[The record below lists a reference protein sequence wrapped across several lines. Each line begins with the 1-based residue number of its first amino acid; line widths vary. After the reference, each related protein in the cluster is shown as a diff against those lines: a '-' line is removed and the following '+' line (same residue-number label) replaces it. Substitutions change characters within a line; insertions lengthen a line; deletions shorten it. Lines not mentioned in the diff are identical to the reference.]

1 MTNQMLKA
9 FSFGKKRLN
18 NRQQLTKQSRLR
30 WLHTLMFVINFVM
43 IGFLSVTIYVTT
55 NKICSDYEARSFLES
70 AKYLPM
76 IPWQVPTYT
85 MLFLTLLGVS
95 TSFKQT
101 LFQKNRSKSL
111 LLLFLVD
118 IMLCSF
124 ITYYINFSYKGLFL
138 IVIASIFLYV
148 PLIRMKVVLLVLTLL
163 VFIVLDYD
171 LLTVR
176 INVVSLQDYLNYY
189 DQGTRFYLYSIK
201 NVMDSLNQIGF
212 ILFFSLLI
220 QGKISEN
227 KEYIKLNNTLEEKVD
242 ELKVA
247 NEKLEIFT
255 QESISMA
262 KIKERN
268 RLAREIHDI
277 LGHSLTNIAMGV
289 DASIDLMDID
299 IGFARRQMLKIRDV
313 ARKGLVDVR
322 RSVRELK
329 IDTIEQYALMPAI
342 EKLIEELNAF
352 SNAEIV
358 LSIEGQVL
366 KMQDDEE
373 QTIYR
378 VIQESLT
385 NAIRHGHASH
395 VDVSLQFQYYGLRL
409 AVRDNGVGCDLIT
422 KGFGLAH
429 IEERIEMLGGKVAF
443 QSETD
448 HGFQTEVNMP
458 IRWGNAYD

>member
-1 MTNQMLKA
+1 
-9 FSFGKKRLN
+9 
-18 NRQQLTKQSRLR
+18 
-30 WLHTLMFVINFVM
+30 MFVINFVM
-43 IGFLSVTIYVTT
+43 IGFLSVTIYFTT
-55 NKICSDYEARSFLES
+55 NKVCSDYEARSFLES

-85 MLFLTLLGVS
+85 MLFLGLLGLS

-101 LFQKNRSKSL
+101 LFQKNRSKTL
-111 LLLFLVD
+111 LLLFLAD

-148 PLIRMKVVLLVLTLL
+148 PIISMKVILLIVTLL
-163 VFIVLDYD
+163 IFIVLDYD

-176 INVVSLQDYLNYY
+176 INVVSLQDYLDYY
-189 DQGTRFYLYSIK
+189 DQATRLYLYSIK
-201 NVMDSLNQIGF
+201 NIMDSLNQIGF
-212 ILFFSLLI
+212 ILFFSMLI
-220 QGKISEN
+220 QGKIREN
-227 KEYIKLNNTLEEKVD
+227 KEYIQLNNTLEEKVD

-255 QESISMA
+255 LESVAMA
-262 KIKERN
+262 KMKERN

-277 LGHSLTNIAMGV
+277 LGHSLTNIATGV

-299 IGFARRQMLKIRDV
+299 IGFARKQMLKIREV

-329 IDTIEQYALMPAI
+329 IDAIEQYALIPAI

-352 SNAEIV
+352 SETKIV
-358 LSIEGQVL
+358 LSIQGQVL

-395 VDVSLQFQYYGLRL
+395 VDVSLQFQYYGLQL
-409 AVRDNGVGCDLIT
+409 VVRDNGIGCDVID
-422 KGFGLAH
+422 KGFGLTH
-429 IEERIEMLGGKVAF
+429 IEERVAMLGGRVIF
-443 QSETD
+443 QSEIND
-448 HGFQTEVNMP
+448 GFRTEVNMP

>member
-1 MTNQMLKA
+1 M
-9 FSFGKKRLN
+9 F
-18 NRQQLTKQSRLR
+18 
-30 WLHTLMFVINFVM
+30 MFVINFVM
-43 IGFLSVTIYVTT
+43 IGFLSVTIYITT

-85 MLFLTLLGVS
+85 MLFLGLLGLS

-101 LFQKNRSKSL
+101 LFRKNKSKTI
-111 LLLFLVD
+111 LLLFMVD
-118 IMLCSF
+118 IILCSL

-138 IVIASIFLYV
+138 IVIASIFIYV
-148 PLIRMKVVLLVLTLL
+148 PLISMKVILLIITLL

-176 INVVSLQDYLNYY
+176 MNVVSLQDYLDYY
-189 DQGTRFYLYSIK
+189 DQGTRLYLYSIK
-201 NVMDSLNQIGF
+201 NIMDSLNQIGF
-212 ILFFSLLI
+212 ILFFSMLI
-220 QGKISEN
+220 QGKIREN
-227 KEYIKLNNTLEEKVD
+227 REYIDLNNTLAEKVD

-255 QESISMA
+255 LESVAMA
-262 KIKERN
+262 KMKERN

-277 LGHSLTNIAMGV
+277 LGHSLTNIATGV

-299 IGFARRQMLKIRDV
+299 IGFARKQMLKIREV

-329 IDTIEQYALMPAI
+329 IDAIEQYALVPAL

-352 SNAEIV
+352 SEAGIV
-358 LSIEGQVL
+358 LSIQGQMM

-395 VDVSLQFQYYGLRL
+395 VDVSLMFQYYELQL
-409 AVRDNGVGCDLIT
+409 VIRDNGVGCDMIT
-422 KGFGLAH
+422 KGFGLTH
-429 IEERIEMLGGKVAF
+429 IEERVGMLGGKVIF
-443 QSETD
+443 QSEID
-448 HGFQTEVNMP
+448 GGFQTEVNMP

>member
-1 MTNQMLKA
+1 
-9 FSFGKKRLN
+9 
-18 NRQQLTKQSRLR
+18 
-30 WLHTLMFVINFVM
+30 MFVINFVM
-43 IGFLSVTIYVTT
+43 IGFLSVTIYFTT
-55 NKICSDYEARSFLES
+55 NKVCSDYEARSFLES

-76 IPWQVPTYT
+76 IPWQGPTYT
-85 MLFLTLLGVS
+85 MLFLGLLGLS

-101 LFQKNRSKSL
+101 LFQKNRSKTL
-111 LLLFLVD
+111 LLLFLAD

-148 PLIRMKVVLLVLTLL
+148 PIISMKVILLIVTLL
-163 VFIVLDYD
+163 IFIVLDYD

-176 INVVSLQDYLNYY
+176 INVVSLQDYLDYY
-189 DQGTRFYLYSIK
+189 DQATRLYLYSIK
-201 NVMDSLNQIGF
+201 NIMDSLNQIGF
-212 ILFFSLLI
+212 ILFFSMLI
-220 QGKISEN
+220 QGKIREN
-227 KEYIKLNNTLEEKVD
+227 KEYIQLNNTLEEKVD

-255 QESISMA
+255 LESVAMA
-262 KIKERN
+262 KMKERN

-277 LGHSLTNIAMGV
+277 LGHSLTNIATGV

-299 IGFARRQMLKIRDV
+299 IGFARKQMLKIREV

-329 IDTIEQYALMPAI
+329 IDAIEQYALIPAI

-352 SNAEIV
+352 SETKIV
-358 LSIEGQVL
+358 LSIQGQVL

-395 VDVSLQFQYYGLRL
+395 VDVSLQFQYYGLQL
-409 AVRDNGVGCDLIT
+409 VVRDNGIGCDVID
-422 KGFGLAH
+422 KGFGLTH
-429 IEERIEMLGGKVAF
+429 IEERVAMLGGRVIF
-443 QSETD
+443 QSEIND
-448 HGFQTEVNMP
+448 GFRTEVNMP